1 MLYLPLKKKLWARIT
16 IRKELLPKKHD
27 SQLQDSPV
35 NSHSVVQLPGKPQ
48 RNLDLSL
55 FGRRRSNDHLQTPLK
70 KRNGNDN
77 RSEKT
82 KTAAEI
88 Y

>member
-1 MLYLPLKKKLWARIT
+1 MWARIT

-27 SQLQDSPV
+27 SQDSPV

-55 FGRRRSNDHLQTPLK
+55 FGQRRSNDHLQTPLE

>member
-1 MLYLPLKKKLWARIT
+1 MLYLSLKKKKLWARIT

-27 SQLQDSPV
+27 SQDSPV
-35 NSHSVVQLPGKPQ
+35 NSNSVVQLPGKPQ
-48 RNLDLSL
+48 RNLSL

>member
-1 MLYLPLKKKLWARIT
+1 MLYLSLKKKKNCGPVSLSE
-16 IRKELLPKKHD
+16 KSSYQKKHN
-27 SQLQDSPV
+27 SQDSPV
-35 NSHSVVQLPGKPQ
+35 NNDSVVQLPGKPQ

-55 FGRRRSNDHLQTPLK
+55 FGKRRSNDHLQTPLE